1 MASEVRRSEAGE
13 AWLRGAAPLAWRLRP
28 DAFPD
33 VSTPAPPRS
42 PPRLFWLL
50 HAAGWTAYFL
60 HGFLSGVAHGKE
72 MGYWKLPL
80 ATSAMGFVVT
90 LGLRYLLR
98 ALWHLPP
105 WRLLAAVAP
114 AVLAASAAMGM
125 TFLFVLLQWCGDECR
140 PWNAMAYV
148 AYGFS
153 YLYVVLAWV
162 GLYVGARYS
171 RQLRAQTERALAA
184 TAMAHQSQLKMLRY
198 QLNPHF
204 LFNTLNAIST
214 LVMDRDT
221 GTATRMV
228 QGLSAF
234 LRHSLDNDPM
244 QRVTLRQELDAL
256 RLYLDIE
263 KTRFGDRL
271 KVEIDVDPACHD
283 ARLPSLLLQPL
294 VENAIKYA
302 IARQVEGGTLAVR
315 ARCRDGMLAVDVE
328 DDGPGMPP
336 ATAEAPQRGVGLAN
350 TRERL
355 RVLYGDRQHFEV
367 VARQPRGVRVSI
379 RLPFDEAAD
388 LPVDEAPATA

>member
-1 MASEVRRSEAGE
+1 MRRSERAE
-13 AWLRGAAPLAWRLRP
+13 DWLHGSAPLAWRLRP
-28 DAFPD
+28 NAFPD
-33 VSTPAPPRS
+33 VSTPAPPRF

-50 HAAGWTAYFL
+50 HTAGWTAYFL
-60 HGFLSGVAHGKE
+60 HGFLSGLAHGKH

-80 ATSAMGFVVT
+80 TTSVAGFLVT

-98 ALWHLPP
+98 SLWHLPP
-105 WRLLAAVAP
+105 SRLLAAAAP

-125 TFLFVLLQWCGDECR
+125 AFLFVMLQWCGEECR
-140 PWNAMAYV
+140 PRTPLGYF

-162 GLYVGARYS
+162 GLYIGARYY
-171 RQLRAQTERALAA
+171 RQLREQTERALAA

-228 QGLSAF
+228 QGLSDF

-256 RLYLDIE
+256 RLYLGIE
-263 KTRFGDRL
+263 KTRFGERL
-271 KVEIDVDPACHD
+271 QVQIEVEPGCED

-302 IARQVEGGTLAVR
+302 IARQVAGGTLTVR
-315 ARCRDGMLAVDVE
+315 ARREGDLLALEVE
-328 DDGPGMPP
+328 DDGPGMPS
-336 ATAEAPQRGVGLAN
+336 AGADAPQRGVGLAN

-355 RVLYGDRQHFEV
+355 RVLYGDRQQFQ
-367 VARQPRGVRVSI
+367 VAQRQPHGVRISI
-379 RLPFDEAAD
+379 RLPFDEAPD
-388 LPVDEAPATA
+388 PAPSSAS